1 MELDDLKQSWNEQS
15 KQELKPLNNDFMEM
29 IHNKSYGPLAEL
41 KSKFKRQLITFP
53 IAVGIVIYTFIERP
67 EMMHNGIM
75 YYFIY
80 CALALVGF
88 NWLNYKLVDRM
99 QQTDSTV
106 KETIEKNLK
115 TLESNF
121 RKYFIV
127 SRVYFIISV
136 ILLETFMYFH
146 ELKDFETWYSYS
158 VLIRITGY
166 IALFIGVYF
175 ISKFSYE
182 KNFGKH
188 ISYLKELLN
197 KIG

>member
-15 KQELKPLNNDFMEM
+15 KQELNPLNNDFMEM

-41 KSKFKRQLITFP
+41 KSKFKRQLITIFLALP
-53 IAVGIVIYTFIERP
+53 FIIYLFLKYP
-67 EMMHNGIM
+67 SFKYNGFM
-75 YYFIY
+75 YYFIFIIFIAGSFY
-80 CALALVGF
+80 
-88 NWLNYKLVDRM
+88 WLNYKLVNSM

-106 KETIEKNLK
+106 KETIGKNLK
-115 TLESNF
+115 ILENNF

-127 SRVYFIISV
+127 GRVYLFICI
-136 ILLETFMYFH
+136 ILLETFMYLH

-158 VLIRITGY
+158 IFIRIAGY
-166 IALFIGVYF
+166 IALFLVAHF
-175 ISKFSYE
+175 VSKLTYE